1 MDCSL
6 PGFSVH
12 GRSKSTG
19 VGCHFLLQGIFPT
32 QGSNPDLEPRSLT
45 LQADAL
51 PSTLLI
57 EGNLII
63 IIAEGE
69 GIHRGKATSRWE
81 SGALVGIWGF
91 LRILLTTVLLP
102 RLETKQRH

>member
-1 MDCSL
+1 M
-6 PGFSVH
+6 
-12 GRSKSTG
+12 
-19 VGCHFLLQGIFPT
+19 GCHFLLQGIFLA
-32 QGSNPDLEPRSLT
+32 QGSNSDPKPRSLT
-45 LQADAL
+45 LQADTL

-69 GIHRGKATSRWE
+69 GIHGGKSTSRWD
-81 SGALVGIWGF
+81 SGALVGISDF
-91 LRILLTTVLLP
+91 LRIPLTTVLLP